1 MFTLDK
7 IIFATLVWTSGFIT
21 GMYFR
26 HYQANKTS
34 VVTEQTLSDNGPLG
48 GAPECETGVN
58 FFETSID
65 EEEPV
70 EEIQPEPEPLTEEEM
85 PEDLNN
91 PDPAIISLAAFN
103 LNALAQD
110 QMVYTWHIQDR
121 IMEDSDH
128 NALWEED
135 YEDIIP
141 EEFIEYG
148 TEAGKDVI
156 YFRNPD
162 FHSLI
167 ELRFERTPY
176 KDSPWGQIKHAILLK
191 HEIPIDEDGDCYRAC
206 SL

>member
-1 MFTLDK
+1 MSTLDK

-85 PEDLNN
+85 PEDLTN
-91 PDPAIISLAAFN
+91 PDPAIISLAEYN

-110 QMVYTWHIQDR
+110 QMLYTWYTTDR
-121 IMEDSDH
+121 LMEDSAG
-128 NALWEED
+128 NVLWEED
-135 YEDIIP
+135 YEDIVP
-141 EEFIEYG
+141 GEFIEHG
-148 TEAGKDVI
+148 VETGKDVI

-162 FHSLI
+162 YHSLI
-167 ELRFERTPY
+167 ELRFDKTPY
-176 KDSPWGQIKHAILLK
+176 KDSPYGQIKYMILTNND
-191 HEIPIDEDGDCYRAC
+191 IPIDEDGDCYRAC

>member
-7 IIFATLVWTSGFIT
+7 IIFAALVWTSGFIT

-110 QMVYTWHIQDR
+110 QMVYTWYIQDR

-148 TEAGKDVI
+148 VEAGKDVI

-162 FHSLI
+162 YHSLI

>member
-1 MFTLDK
+1 MSTLDK

-34 VVTEQTLSDNGPLG
+34 VVTEQTLSDNGPFG
-48 GAPECETGVN
+48 DAPECETGVN

-85 PEDLNN
+85 PEDLSN
-91 PDPAIISLAAFN
+91 PDPAIISLGEFN
-103 LNALAQD
+103 KNALAQD
-110 QMVYTWHIQDR
+110 QMVYTWYIKDR

-148 TEAGKDVI
+148 VEAGKDVI

-167 ELRFERTPY
+167 ELRFEHTPY

-191 HEIPIDEDGDCYRAC
+191 HEVPIDEDGDCYRAC

>member
-1 MFTLDK
+1 MSKLDK

-70 EEIQPEPEPLTEEEM
+70 EETQPEPEPLTEEEM
-85 PEDLNN
+85 AEDLTN
-91 PDPAIISLAAFN
+91 PDPAIISLAEYH

-110 QMVYTWHIQDR
+110 QMLYTWYTTDR
-121 IMEDSDH
+121 LMEDSAG
-128 NALWEED
+128 NVLWEED
-135 YEDIIP
+135 YEDIVP
-141 EEFIEYG
+141 EEFIEHG
-148 TEAGKDVI
+148 VETGKDVI

-167 ELRFERTPY
+167 ELRFDKTPY
-176 KDSPWGQIKHAILLK
+176 KDSPYGQIKHMILTNND
-191 HEIPIDEDGDCYRAC
+191 IPIDEDGDCYRAC

>member
-1 MFTLDK
+1 MFTFDK

-34 VVTEQTLSDNGPLG
+34 VVTEQTLSDNGPFG
-48 GAPECETGVN
+48 DAPECETGVN

-70 EEIQPEPEPLTEEEM
+70 EEIQQEPEPLTEEEM

-110 QMVYTWHIQDR
+110 QMLYTWYTTDR
-121 IMEDSDH
+121 LMEDSAG
-128 NALWEED
+128 NVLWEED
-135 YEDIIP
+135 YEDIVP
-141 EEFIEYG
+141 EEFIEHG
-148 TEAGKDVI
+148 VETGKDVI

-162 FHSLI
+162 YHSLI
-167 ELRFERTPY
+167 ELRFDKTPY
-176 KDSPWGQIKHAILLK
+176 KDSPYGQIKHMILTNND
-191 HEIPIDEDGDCYRAC
+191 IPIDEDGDCYRAC

>member
-1 MFTLDK
+1 MSTLDK

-70 EEIQPEPEPLTEEEM
+70 EEIQSEPEPLTEEEM
-85 PEDLNN
+85 PEDLSN
-91 PDPAIISLAAFN
+91 PDPAIISLGEFN
-103 LNALAQD
+103 KNALAQD
-110 QMVYTWHIQDR
+110 QMVYTWYIEDR

-148 TEAGKDVI
+148 VEAGKDVI

>member
-1 MFTLDK
+1 MSNLDK

-34 VVTEQTLSDNGPLG
+34 VVTEQTLSDNGPFG

-85 PEDLNN
+85 PQDLNN
-91 PDPAIISLAAFN
+91 PDPAIISLGEFN
-103 LNALAQD
+103 KNALAQD
-110 QMVYTWHIQDR
+110 QMVYTWYIQDR

-148 TEAGKDVI
+148 VETGKDVI

-167 ELRFERTPY
+167 ELRFERIPY

>member
-1 MFTLDK
+1 M
-7 IIFATLVWTSGFIT
+7 WTSGFIT

-26 HYQANKTS
+26 HYQLNKTS

-48 GAPECETGVN
+48 DAPECETGVN

-70 EEIQPEPEPLTEEEM
+70 EETQSEPEPLTEEEM
-85 PEDLNN
+85 AEDLTN
-91 PDPAIISLAAFN
+91 PDPAIISLAEYN

-110 QMVYTWHIQDR
+110 QMLYTWYTTDR
-121 IMEDSDH
+121 LMEDSAG
-128 NALWEED
+128 NVLWEED
-135 YEDIIP
+135 YEDIVP

-148 TEAGKDVI
+148 VETGKDVI

-162 FHSLI
+162 YHSLI
-167 ELRFERTPY
+167 ELRFDKTPY
-176 KDSPWGQIKHAILLK
+176 KDSPYGQIKHMILTNND
-191 HEIPIDEDGDCYRAC
+191 IPIDEDGDCYRAC

>member
-1 MFTLDK
+1 
-7 IIFATLVWTSGFIT
+7 
-21 GMYFR
+21 
-26 HYQANKTS
+26 
-34 VVTEQTLSDNGPLG
+34 
-48 GAPECETGVN
+48 
-58 FFETSID
+58 
-65 EEEPV
+65 
-70 EEIQPEPEPLTEEEM
+70 M
-85 PEDLNN
+85 PEDLSN
-91 PDPAIISLAAFN
+91 PDPAIISLGEFN
-103 LNALAQD
+103 KNALAQD
-110 QMVYTWHIQDR
+110 QMVYTWYIQDR
-121 IMEDSDH
+121 IMEDADH

-167 ELRFERTPY
+167 ELRFEHIPY

>member
-1 MFTLDK
+1 MFTFDK

-70 EEIQPEPEPLTEEEM
+70 EETQPEPEPLTEEEM
-85 PEDLNN
+85 AEDLTN
-91 PDPAIISLAAFN
+91 PDPAIISLAEYN

-110 QMVYTWHIQDR
+110 QMVYTWYIQDR

-148 TEAGKDVI
+148 VEAGEDVI

-167 ELRFERTPY
+167 ELRFERIPY

-191 HEIPIDEDGDCYRAC
+191 HEVPIDKDGDCYRAC

>member
-1 MFTLDK
+1 MSKLDK

-85 PEDLNN
+85 PEDLSN
-91 PDPAIISLAAFN
+91 PDPAIISLAEYN

-110 QMVYTWHIQDR
+110 QMLYTWYTTDR
-121 IMEDSDH
+121 LMEDSAG
-128 NALWEED
+128 NVLWEED
-135 YEDIIP
+135 YEDIVP
-141 EEFIEYG
+141 EDFIEHG
-148 TEAGKDVI
+148 VETGKDVI

-162 FHSLI
+162 YHSLI
-167 ELRFERTPY
+167 ELRFDKTPY
-176 KDSPWGQIKHAILLK
+176 KDSPYGQIKYMILTNND
-191 HEIPIDEDGDCYRAC
+191 IPIDEDGDCYRAC

>member
-1 MFTLDK
+1 M
-7 IIFATLVWTSGFIT
+7 WTSGFIT

-65 EEEPV
+65 EEETV
-70 EEIQPEPEPLTEEEM
+70 EETQPESEPLTEEEM
-85 PEDLNN
+85 AEDLTN
-91 PDPAIISLAAFN
+91 PDPAIISLAEYN

-110 QMVYTWHIQDR
+110 QMLYTWYTTDR
-121 IMEDSDH
+121 LMEDSAG
-128 NALWEED
+128 NVLWEED
-135 YEDIIP
+135 YEDIVP
-141 EEFIEYG
+141 EEFIEHG
-148 TEAGKDVI
+148 VETSKDVI

-162 FHSLI
+162 YHSLI
-167 ELRFERTPY
+167 ELRFDKTPY
-176 KDSPWGQIKHAILLK
+176 KDSPYGQIKYMILTNND
-191 HEIPIDEDGDCYRAC
+191 IPIDEDGDCYRAC